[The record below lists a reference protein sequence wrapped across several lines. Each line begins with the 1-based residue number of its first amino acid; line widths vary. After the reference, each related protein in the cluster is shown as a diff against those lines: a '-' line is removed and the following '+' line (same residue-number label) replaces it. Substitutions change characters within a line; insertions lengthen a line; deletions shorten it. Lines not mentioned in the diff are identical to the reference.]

1 MISFNYLISILISF
15 IQLSNVLQIE
25 HGFIYA
31 FFWGGGGGGG
41 GGDVEESSVPAR
53 CFVIRAIAD
62 FIYLESKV
70 FSINTESGNVN
81 VEFKLSELPNDM
93 KMLCFLAGA
102 AAAVSSS
109 ASVAAVSSSAAA
121 AVSSSAAAVSSS
133 AAAVSSSTVAAAVFS
148 SAAAVSTPCRR
159 LCHHHHRRFSLLT
172 HLMILIPLTLRT
184 CFFWLSQNHNLCPP
198 NGC

>member
-1 MISFNYLISILISF
+1 M
-15 IQLSNVLQIE
+15 
-25 HGFIYA
+25 
-31 FFWGGGGGGG
+31 GGGGGGD
-41 GGDVEESSVPAR
+41 DVEESSVPAR

-93 KMLCFLAGA
+93 KMLCFLAGGA

-109 ASVAAVSSSAAA
+109 ASAA
-121 AVSSSAAAVSSS
+121 AVSSSASAAVSSPAAAVSSPAAAVSSTSAAVSSSSSVAAAVSSS
-133 AAAVSSSTVAAAVFS
+133 AVAAAVSS

-159 LCHHHHRRFSLLT
+159 LYRRRHRRFSPPHPSNDT
-172 HLMILIPLTLRT
+172 DTSFTLRT
-184 CFFWLSQNHNLCPP
+184 FFFGCPKIIIYVP
-198 NGC
+198 LMDVNTL